1 MSDSEAPGWV
11 TVSGDEA
18 VVWRGHPSLHL
29 LTGTVVTVAVLVA
42 GGAAA
47 AAALPAPL
55 NLGGIA
61 LVGIALLWLAGAVV
75 AHRSTEYVITS
86 REVYKKT
93 GLLSRSV
100 TTLRLD
106 RVQNTSFSQSLL
118 QRLLSYG
125 DVRVDTAGSDT
136 TELVLRGV
144 DDPQEVSGL
153 LSEQLDARRR

>member
-1 MSDSEAPGWV
+1 MSDAGAPGWV
-11 TVSGDEA
+11 TLSDGES

-29 LTGTVVTVAVLVA
+29 LTGTILTVAVLVA
-42 GGAAA
+42 GGSFGAVV
-47 AAALPAPL
+47 LPPPL
-55 NLGGIA
+55 NLGGVA
-61 LVGIALLWLAGAVV
+61 LVGVALLWLVAAVV

-86 REVYKKT
+86 GEVYKKT

-125 DVRVDTAGSDT
+125 DVRVDTAGSDS
-136 TELVLRGV
+136 TELVLKGV